1 MKLSKKL
8 RKKVEELTLTNY
20 NFNENNETKEGDMI
34 IEDLIWLYEDLQDE
48 FKQYKE
54 YVRENYKQK
63 TYIEL

>member
-20 NFNENNETKEGDMI
+20 NFNDENETDEGDMI

-54 YVRENYKQK
+54 YVGENYKQK
-63 TYIEL
+63 TYIES